1 MRRKEGKTDMKYASN
16 NIRNILIAGHAGSGK
31 TTLTEALVYFSGAAE
46 RMGRVEDGTTISD
59 FDPEEAKRKASLSAS
74 VVPVEYEGI
83 KYNFIDAPGLFDF
96 EAGEYEGIRAAESV
110 LVCVSG
116 RSGVTVGAEKAFQ
129 LARKNGKATMVFVSK
144 CDLENA
150 NYFKILEDMKIR
162 FGSTVCPCV
171 VPAKLD
177 DGTPVYINL
186 FSQKAFKY
194 ESGKQIQVDLP
205 DIGHR
210 FQGLIEAMS
219 EAIAETDD
227 ELMEKFFGGEPFT
240 TEEIVEGMRK
250 GVKDGLITPVFCGS
264 AVNQQALDMLLFN
277 MHKLL
282 PSPEHDAAVLAED
295 AAGEPVELI
304 VFAAASMTET
314 MNQLKEMYE
323 QNNPNVTVTYNFD
336 SSGKLLTQIKEG
348 ADCDLFISAAP
359 TQMNALDGSLIG
371 DTEKNPDGLDL
382 IVTDSRVNL
391 LENKVTLAVPE
402 GNPKGIESFDQLAEL
417 LKGGEVLLAMGN
429 SDVPVGQY
437 TLKVFNYYGIDETA
451 VADKLTYG
459 NNVKEV
465 TSQVSEGA
473 VDCGIIYATDACSA
487 GLTVVDSATA
497 EMCGQVIYPA
507 AVLKGDKE
515 DAARAFLAYLQ
526 TDAAMTVFE
535 SVGFSPAI

>member
-1 MRRKEGKTDMKYASN
+1 MKKYLSLLLALCLTLSLAACGSKTDSN
-16 NIRNILIAGHAGSGK
+16 AD
-31 TTLTEALVYFSGAAE
+31 AA
-46 RMGRVEDGTTISD
+46 DDSQTQD
-59 FDPEEAKRKASLSAS
+59 
-74 VVPVEYEGI
+74 
-83 KYNFIDAPGLFDF
+83 NAP
-96 EAGEYEGIRAAESV
+96 
-110 LVCVSG
+110 
-116 RSGVTVGAEKAFQ
+116 
-129 LARKNGKATMVFVSK
+129 
-144 CDLENA
+144 
-150 NYFKILEDMKIR
+150 
-162 FGSTVCPCV
+162 
-171 VPAKLD
+171 
-177 DGTPVYINL
+177 
-186 FSQKAFKY
+186 
-194 ESGKQIQVDLP
+194 
-205 DIGHR
+205 
-210 FQGLIEAMS
+210 
-219 EAIAETDD
+219 AET
-227 ELMEKFFGGEPFT
+227 P
-240 TEEIVEGMRK
+240 
-250 GVKDGLITPVFCGS
+250 
-264 AVNQQALDMLLFN
+264 
-277 MHKLL
+277 
-282 PSPEHDAAVLAED
+282 
-295 AAGEPVELI
+295 AGEPVELI

-314 MNQLKEMYE
+314 LTEIAELYKTAAPE
-323 QNNPNVTVTYNFD
+323 VTITYNFD

-359 TQMNALDGSLIG
+359 TQMNAMDGSLIG

-417 LKGGEVLLAMGN
+417 LKGGDVMLAIGN

-437 TLKVFNYYGIDETA
+437 TLKIFNYYGIDETA

-465 TSQVSEGA
+465 TSQVSEA
-473 VDCGIIYATDACSA
+473 AADCGIIYATDAFSA